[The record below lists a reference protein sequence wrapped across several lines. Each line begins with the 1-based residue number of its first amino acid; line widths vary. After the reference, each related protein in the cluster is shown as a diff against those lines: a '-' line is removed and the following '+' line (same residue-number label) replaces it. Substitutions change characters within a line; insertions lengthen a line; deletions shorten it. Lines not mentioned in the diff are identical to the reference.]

1 MSYKNKPDIS
11 APAYIAAFPNTK
23 SPALLERT
31 RAAIKKMR
39 ARYLVEQ
46 HETGY
51 WWYELESNVTIT
63 AEYLMLLYF
72 LGLRDKEIFKKI
84 SNYILSEQRPDGTW
98 AIHWGGKG
106 DLSATVEAYMAL
118 KLAEYPEQSPPMR
131 RARQFILANGG
142 AGASRVFT
150 RIFLALF
157 GQESWS
163 CLPSIPVE
171 LMLIPASFPFSIYKF
186 SSWARS
192 TFVPLM
198 IVMDQKPV
206 AVGAENFSLKEIY
219 AGPWVKQHKKKKKVF
234 WTDIKFTRNI
244 LRQTFFVL
252 DRAAKIMEG
261 LPRPL
266 RAKGMELAQE
276 WVFQHQEETGDW
288 GGIQPAMVNSILAL
302 SAMGYGPQDPRMS
315 AGLEALRNFTLD
327 SGEKLVL
334 QSCISPVWDTA
345 LTALALRYSG
355 MPRDHRS
362 LLRAA
367 EWLASK
373 QILKKGDWSVKRPDL
388 EPGGWAF
395 EFDNSWYPDVDDTA
409 VVLMFL
415 LDYKDMP
422 GMGERIERGINW
434 LLGMQCRDG
443 GWGAFDVDNDFELL
457 NQVPYA
463 DLEAMTDPS
472 TPDIAGRVLEVVGK
486 AGIGMGDPR
495 VKKAIRYLKSAQ
507 QPDGSFWGR
516 WGVNYIYGTWSVLM
530 GLRAVGED
538 MSSPYVRRAVE
549 WLKGHQN
556 MDGGWG
562 ECCESYGDYSLC
574 GQGTSTPSQTA
585 WALLGLL
592 AAEEDQSGEVHKGIN
607 FLLNAQKYDGTWD
620 EPEFT
625 GTGFPRYFMLRYH
638 NYKNCFPLMA
648 LSRFVNG
655 FVPGNGGSIPAP
667 GPTMASPIA

>member
-1 MSYKNKPDIS
+1 S
-11 APAYIAAFPNTK
+11 
-23 SPALLERT
+23 
-31 RAAIKKMR
+31 
-39 ARYLVEQ
+39 
-46 HETGY
+46 
-51 WWYELESNVTIT
+51 
-63 AEYLMLLYF
+63 
-72 LGLRDKEIFKKI
+72 
-84 SNYILSEQRPDGTW
+84 
-98 AIHWGGKG
+98 
-106 DLSATVEAYMAL
+106 
-118 KLAEYPEQSPPMR
+118 EQSPPMR

-302 SAMGYGPQDPRMS
+302 SAMGCGPQDPRMS

-562 ECCESYGDYSLC
+562 ECCESYGDSSLC

-607 FLLNAQKYDGTWD
+607 FLLNAQKSDGTWD

-638 NYKNCFPLMA
+638 NYRNCFPLMA

-655 FVPGNGGSIPAP
+655 FVPGNVGSIPAP
-667 GPTMASPIA
+667 GPNMATPIA

>member
-1 MSYKNKPDIS
+1 MNYTNKPETAGHAQIS
-11 APAYIAAFPNTK
+11 AFPGFSK
-23 SPALLERT
+23 SSALLERA
-31 RAAIKKMR
+31 RASLKKPR
-39 ARYLVEQ
+39 LRYLNEQ

-72 LGLRDKEIFKKI
+72 LGIRDKEVFKKI
-84 SNYILSEQRPDGTW
+84 SRYILDEQRPDGTW

-106 DLSATVEAYMAL
+106 DLSSTVEAYMAL
-118 KLAEYPEQSPPMR
+118 KLAEHPEQSPPMR

-157 GQESWS
+157 GQEHWGA
-163 CLPSIPVE
+163 LPSIPVE

-219 AGPWVKQHKKKKKVF
+219 AGPWTKQKKIKKKAF

-244 LRQTFFVL
+244 LRQTFFVM
-252 DRAAKIMEG
+252 DRAAKVMEC

-266 RAKGMELAQE
+266 RKRGMETAQD

-302 SAMGYGPQDPRMS
+302 SSLGYGPHDPRMA
-315 AGLEALRNFTLD
+315 AGLEALRNFTLET
-327 SGEKLVL
+327 GEKLVL

-355 MPRDHRS
+355 MPREHHA
-362 LLRAA
+362 LVKAA
-367 EWLASK
+367 NWLVSK

-422 GMGERIERGINW
+422 GMDACIERGINW
-434 LLGMQCRDG
+434 LLGMQNKDG

-486 AGIGMGDPR
+486 AGYGTDDPR
-495 VKKAIRYLKSAQ
+495 VKKAIKYLKSAQ

-516 WGVNYIYGTWSVLM
+516 WGVNYIYGIWSVLM

-562 ECCESYGDYSLC
+562 ECCESYGDFSLC

-585 WALLGLL
+585 WALLALM
-592 AAEEDQSGEVHKGIN
+592 AAGEENSGEAMKGVN
-607 FLLNAQKYDGTWD
+607 FLIDSQKPDGTWD

-625 GTGFPRYFMLRYH
+625 GTGFPKYFMLRYH
-638 NYKNCFPLMA
+638 NYRNCFPLMA
-648 LSRFVNG
+648 LSRFANG
-655 FVPGNGGSIPAP
+655 FGPGENIIPSA
-667 GPTMASPIA
+667 